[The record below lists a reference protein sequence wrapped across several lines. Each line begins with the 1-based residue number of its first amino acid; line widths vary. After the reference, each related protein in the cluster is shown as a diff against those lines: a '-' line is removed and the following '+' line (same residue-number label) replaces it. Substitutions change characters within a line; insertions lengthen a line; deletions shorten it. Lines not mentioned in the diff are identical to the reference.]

1 MQSTTVCLMRSG
13 LMVCNVLSLQV
24 YDITD
29 KHTLQQ
35 VQNWVKEL
43 QAMVSSSYGISLRH
57 TGLSA
62 CWRVSTAIHHITKSV
77 EPLGMT

>member
-1 MQSTTVCLMRSG
+1 MRSG

-43 QAMVSSSYGISLRH
+43 QAMVRVARATPLSWKD
-57 TGLSA
+57 LSA
-62 CWRVSTAIHHITKSV
+62 KDVCQKLSSQYSSDLWAV
-77 EPLGMT
+77 